1 MPNRSY
7 ILNKLTSRHVLHLF
21 TWSTSKQCSDPRFSP
36 LKEFCHPIL
45 MQRVLRCM
53 TCTDNSVKNTTPMDC
68 GRIEAPYENKFFYC
82 ALRLVLRRAK
92 NYRLFF
98 GIFKYAAKRCGVG
111 RTCNQY
117 FFCTSADS
125 TAGGVDKDQRG
136 MQTDGLRHGHIQQ
149 GQIQTGAHFFAGSRH
164 RTAARAAPPLQG
176 WRAAPNRQYS
186 VPAGP
191 HRPPRPASVPGW
203 NFFSGRR
210 PVRDCRPPLFLSMV

>member
-1 MPNRSY
+1 
-7 ILNKLTSRHVLHLF
+7 
-21 TWSTSKQCSDPRFSP
+21 
-36 LKEFCHPIL
+36 
-45 MQRVLRCM
+45 M

-68 GRIEAPYENKFFYC
+68 DRIEAPYENKFFYC

-98 GIFKYAAKRCGVG
+98 GIFKNAAKLCGVG

-149 GQIQTGAHFFAGSRH
+149 GQIQTGAHFLLDHGIAQPHALPHLFKAGGRH
-164 RTAARAAPPLQG
+164 RIDNILFLQG
-176 WRAAPNRQYS
+176 PI
-186 VPAGP
+186 
-191 HRPPRPASVPGW
+191 
-203 NFFSGRR
+203 GRR
-210 PVRDCRPPLFLSMV
+210 GLHPYPVGIFSPVGVQ